1 MNEGGPRNTT
11 ISSGGFD
18 EAKAGFY
25 ASIGLGAAVLAYA
38 IWYVTFELTTE
49 SDHAYLILGGML
61 GTIAVG
67 CIGFH
72 EWKRSQ
78 EGEKRDQNMVEDY
91 VAATAVLCGALASVW
106 LSRYIAFALKE
117 AGMYDGQIIEG
128 QWAPT
133 VELAIAQ
140 TIFMLLVMEISTRMI
155 DRHNLG
161 TLPRTIVIL
170 APLSLSLSA
179 VTIWVDYADGVFDN
193 LNAISHVLLLSAA
206 MIHALRLDRSILY
219 LISAGASIAVPAL
232 VAWGLDVESG
242 GWMTIMVVIVGMTAT
257 DRGLSREMIEQ
268 SSWFVI
274 FGILLLQIVASINQ
288 ANFEIG
294 SFSVT
299 EQPFGLSFWLWAA
312 LLVGWFAPT
321 TMQRTPA
328 MPIGLA
334 LALSLLEAEAALIA
348 WTVGI
353 AAFVYLETRDH
364 ARDWVVRSTY
374 WAMIV
379 AWFIS
384 AAIASSEGGTFLD
397 IGGVEISNAHALG
410 LGLLPV
416 LIGLGIWSESRGRFN
431 SSSGS
436 SIAILAG
443 ALVPLS
449 DKAGELLYMPS
460 LPILLIIVA
469 LVQLRR
475 TDIGRDENEIWDED
489 STLVGSWWNL
499 TCIPILALAI
509 SIVAIRDRDVIP
521 LEFAHANLLPLVVGL
536 AIYAEARSR
545 KRDEASIL
553 LTPFGFT
560 SLFLVLASML
570 AIPGDITHSDSFNG
584 SGTMGDVHILEWRLA
599 IFHIAVAGGLLVA
612 ECGAIGRV
620 SPLHRLSGA
629 VIMVVFSIVS
639 AIQFN
644 ANPEHLDGDSIRLLE
659 RVLRDIV
666 VVAPL
671 VVVDRMLKTIEDLS
685 DEARTIGSFTLLSL
699 IAIGATDVS
708 GGLLA
713 IPVFAIVAYRAT
725 AHVNTWILMALP
737 LTAVIYTLILSGG
750 LASEITLIYVLERI
764 PFLGEESGL
773 MDIPRWGS
781 LLLILQIGLSAYAI
795 RVEERPD
802 GGTRWG
808 ADERLSIGIAA
819 VLAFALLMP
828 DFRLVWMFIAVGMWA
843 WAWMNGV
850 VWWFNV
856 APLSFVFGGYAMLD
870 WMLDN
875 SWIGIAENELF
886 AVSCLIGAVI
896 SSIQVVIHR
905 NGLLAKN
912 YDDSEVIHVEEYL
925 PEGWGIEKSYDP
937 VTLVGLTSRAWMYL
951 LLWFAWDIGFVTWVI
966 SSVAMTVDGIVSG
979 REKLLYLGIVLQT
992 VAWPTMGS
1000 EDLGLHGEELL
1011 LVPILQCLAL
1021 IYIAWK
1027 GPSAIGKISISEKG
1041 EEISKFSSLWA
1052 LTAGY
1057 IYSIDGQ
1064 GLVFPALVLTISAHH
1079 SMLGFSRD
1087 ESWRRG
1093 FGLIGMPL
1101 GFMVVPRVNELLF
1114 VVMLFAAAMSLVGQ
1128 GVLYASRG
1136 GLGIGRTKEGYEA
1149 ITEDIGLVKPDVSGD
1164 DRDEEVQ
1171 EDGADIEPEPDEVED
1186 EDEESETDGV
1196 EDDDEGDSSPPPPP
1210 VPVERVNIG
1219 DGRYESSSSALSVD
1233 LHPEILRGIRS
1244 SIPEGTDGAKWR
1256 PVLRVAPN
1264 GSMSVQWEPIQ

>member
-1 MNEGGPRNTT
+1 MEEAGPRNTT

-38 IWYVTFELTTE
+38 IYYVTFELTAE
-49 SDHAYLILGGML
+49 SDHSYLILGGML
-61 GTIAVG
+61 GTVAVG

-72 EWKRSQ
+72 EWRRSQ
-78 EGEKRDQNMVEDY
+78 EGEGRNQNMVEDY
-91 VAATAVLCGALASVW
+91 VAATAVLSGALASIW
-106 LSRYIAFALKE
+106 LSRYSAFALKE
-117 AGMYDGQIIEG
+117 FGAYDGQFIEG

-140 TIFMLLVMEISTRMI
+140 TIFLLLVMEISTRMI
-155 DRHNLG
+155 HRHNLG

-170 APLSLSLSA
+170 APISLSLSA
-179 VTIWVDYADGVFDN
+179 VSIWVDYAGGVFEQ
-193 LNAISHVLLLSAA
+193 LNTISHVLLLSAA

-219 LISAGASIAVPAL
+219 LISAGASMAIPAL
-232 VAWGLDVESG
+232 VVLSLGVESG

-274 FGILLLQIVASINQ
+274 FGILLLQIVASIDQ
-288 ANFEIG
+288 ANFVLG
-294 SFSVT
+294 SFSIT

-348 WTVGI
+348 WVVGI
-353 AAFVYLETRDH
+353 GAFVYLETRDH

-374 WAMIV
+374 WAMVV

-384 AAIASSEGGTFLD
+384 AAIASSQGGVFLD
-397 IGGVEISNAHALG
+397 IGSIEISNAHALG

-416 LIGLGIWSESRGRFN
+416 LIVLGIWSESRGRFN

-436 SIAILAG
+436 SVAILAG

-449 DKAGELLYMPS
+449 DKAGEF
-460 LPILLIIVA
+460 LPIVLIIVA

-475 TDIGRDENEIWDED
+475 TDIGRDENEIWNED

-499 TCIPILALAI
+499 ACIPILALAI
-509 SIVAIRDRDVIP
+509 SIVAIRDRGAVP

-545 KRDEASIL
+545 KRGEASIL

-570 AIPGDITHSDSFNG
+570 AVPGDIGHSDGFSG
-584 SGTMGDVHILEWRLA
+584 SGTSDGIILEWRLA
-599 IFHIAVAGGLLVA
+599 IFHIAVAGSLLVA
-612 ECGAIGRV
+612 ECGAMGRV
-620 SPLHRLSGA
+620 SPLHRLAGA
-629 VIMVVFSIVS
+629 VCMAVFAIIS
-639 AIQFN
+639 ATQFN
-644 ANPEHLDGDSIRLLE
+644 ANPEFDGESVRFFE

-725 AHVNTWILMALP
+725 THVNTWILLALP
-737 LTAVIYTLILSGG
+737 IAAAIYAGILTEGIAPEMTLV
-750 LASEITLIYVLERI
+750 YVLDNI
-764 PFLGEESGL
+764 PFLGEESGV

-781 LLLILQIGLSAYAI
+781 LLLMLQIGLSAYAI
-795 RVEERPD
+795 RVEDRPD
-802 GGTRWG
+802 GDTRWD
-808 ADERLSIGIAA
+808 AEERFSIGIAG
-819 VLAFALLMP
+819 VLAFALLIP
-828 DFRLVWMFIAVGMWA
+828 DFRLVWIVIAAGMWA
-843 WAWMNGV
+843 WAWMNGII
-850 VWWFNV
+850 WWFNV
-856 APLSFVFGGYAMLD
+856 APLSFVFGVWTMLE
-870 WMLDN
+870 WMQDN
-875 SWIGIAENELF
+875 SWIGVSGNDIF
-886 AVSCLIGAVI
+886 AIGCLMGAVV
-896 SSIQVVIHR
+896 SGIQIVIQR
-905 NGLLAKN
+905 SGLLARN
-912 YDDSEVIHVEEYL
+912 YNAEDIQLEEYL

-937 VTLVGLTSRAWMYL
+937 VALVGLTSRAWMYF
-951 LLWFAWDIGFVTWVI
+951 LLWFAWDIGYVTWVI
-966 SSVAMTVDGIVSG
+966 SSVIMTVDGIVSG
-979 REKLLYLGIVLQT
+979 REKLLYLGILLQT
-992 VAWPTMGS
+992 IAWPAM
-1000 EDLGLHGEELL
+1000 EKDLGVNEETLL
-1011 LVPILQCLAL
+1011 LIPILQCLAL
-1021 IYIAWK
+1021 IYIVWK
-1027 GPSAIGKISISEKG
+1027 GPSMIGKISISEKG
-1041 EEISKFSSLWA
+1041 EELSKFSSVWA
-1052 LTAGY
+1052 LVAGY
-1057 IYSIDGQ
+1057 VYSIAGH
-1064 GLVFPALVLTISAHH
+1064 GLILPALVLTISAHH

-1101 GFMVVPRVNELLF
+1101 GFMVVPSQNDLVF

-1136 GLGIGRTKEGYEA
+1136 GLGIGTAKESSEV
-1149 ITEDIGLVKPDVSGD
+1149 IREDIGLKKTDESGGAPA
-1164 DRDEEVQ
+1164 EEAQ
-1171 EDGADIEPEPDEVED
+1171 EDKMDIEPDADEAEAED
-1186 EDEESETDGV
+1186 EDVEPEEIEG
-1196 EDDDEGDSSPPPPP
+1196 EDDDDQGGPSPPPPP

>member
-1 MNEGGPRNTT
+1 MEEAGPRNAT

-38 IWYVTFELTTE
+38 IYYVTFELTAE
-49 SDHAYLILGGML
+49 SDHSYLILGGML
-61 GTIAVG
+61 GAVAVG

-72 EWKRSQ
+72 EWRRSQ
-78 EGEKRDQNMVEDY
+78 EGGDRNQNMVEDY
-91 VAATAVLCGALASVW
+91 VASTAVLSGALASIW
-106 LSRYIAFALKE
+106 LSRYSAFALKE
-117 AGMYDGQIIEG
+117 AGAYDGQFIEG

-155 DRHNLG
+155 NRHNLG

-170 APLSLSLSA
+170 APISLSLSA
-179 VTIWVDYADGVFDN
+179 VSIWVDYAGGVFEQWN
-193 LNAISHVLLLSAA
+193 TISHVLLLSSA

-219 LISAGASIAVPAL
+219 LISAGASMAVPAL
-232 VAWGLDVESG
+232 VVMNLGVESG

-268 SSWFVI
+268 GSWFVI
-274 FGILLLQIVASINQ
+274 FGLLLLQIVASIDQ
-288 ANFEIG
+288 ANFVLG
-294 SFSVT
+294 SFSIT

-312 LLVGWFAPT
+312 LLAGWFAPT

-348 WTVGI
+348 WVVGI
-353 AAFVYLETRDH
+353 GAFVYLETRDH

-374 WAMIV
+374 WAMIT

-384 AAIASSEGGTFLD
+384 AAIASSQGGVFLD

-436 SIAILAG
+436 SVAILAG

-449 DKAGELLYMPS
+449 DKAGVF
-460 LPILLIIVA
+460 LPIILIVVA

-475 TDIGRDENEIWDED
+475 TDIGRGENKIWDEN

-499 TCIPILALAI
+499 ACIPILALAI
-509 SIVAIRDRDVIP
+509 SIVAIRDRGAVP

-545 KRDEASIL
+545 KRDAASIL

-570 AIPGDITHSDSFNG
+570 AIPGDITHSDIFSG
-584 SGTMGDVHILEWRLA
+584 SGTMADVHILEWRLA

-612 ECGAIGRV
+612 ECGAMGRV
-620 SPLHRLSGA
+620 SPLHRLAGA
-629 VIMVVFSIVS
+629 VCMAVFAIIS
-639 AIQFN
+639 ATQFN
-644 ANPEHLDGDSIRLLE
+644 ANPEYDGESIRFLE

-671 VVVDRMLKTIEDLS
+671 VVVDRLLKTIEDLS
-685 DEARTIGSFTLLSL
+685 EEARTIGSFTLLSL

-725 AHVNTWILMALP
+725 THVNTWILLALP
-737 LTAVIYTLILSGG
+737 LAAAIYAGILIGGVAPEMTLVYILDS
-750 LASEITLIYVLERI
+750 I
-764 PFLGEESGL
+764 PFLGEESGV
-773 MDIPRWGS
+773 MDIPRWAS
-781 LLLILQIGLSAYAI
+781 LLLMLQIGLSAYAI
-795 RVEERPD
+795 RVEDRPD
-802 GGTRWG
+802 GDTRWG
-808 ADERLSIGIAA
+808 AEERFSIGIAA
-819 VLAFALLMP
+819 VLAFALLVP
-828 DFRLVWMFIAVGMWA
+828 DFRLVWIFIAVGMWA
-843 WAWMNGV
+843 WAWINGII
-850 VWWFNV
+850 WWFNV
-856 APLSFVFGGYAMLD
+856 APLSFVFGVWAMLE

-875 SWIGIAENELF
+875 SWIGVSGNDIF
-886 AVSCLIGAVI
+886 AIGCLIGAVV
-896 SSIQVVIHR
+896 SGIQIVIQR
-905 NGLLAKN
+905 SGLLAKN
-912 YDDSEVIHVEEYL
+912 YDAEDVQLEEYL

-937 VTLVGLTSRAWMYL
+937 VALVGLTSRVWMYF

-966 SSVAMTVDGIVSG
+966 SSVVMTVDGIVSG
-979 REKLLYLGIVLQT
+979 REKLLYLGILLQT
-992 VAWPTMGS
+992 IAWPAMGY
-1000 EDLGLHGEELL
+1000 EDLGYNEETLL
-1011 LVPILQCLAL
+1011 LIPILQCLAL
-1021 IYIAWK
+1021 IYIGWK
-1027 GPSAIGKISISEKG
+1027 GPSMIGKISISEKG
-1041 EEISKFSSLWA
+1041 EELSKFSSVWA
-1052 LTAGY
+1052 LVAGY
-1057 IYSIDGQ
+1057 AYSIN
-1064 GLVFPALVLTISAHH
+1064 GLGLILPALVLTISAHH

-1101 GFMVVPRVNELLF
+1101 GFMVVPSQNDLVF

-1136 GLGIGRTKEGYEA
+1136 GLGIGTAKEDSGV
-1149 ITEDIGLVKPDVSGD
+1149 IREDIGLRKTNESGGVQAK
-1164 DRDEEVQ
+1164 ETQ
-1171 EDGADIEPEPDEVED
+1171 EDMVDIEAKADE
-1186 EDEESETDGV
+1186 T
-1196 EDDDEGDSSPPPPP
+1196 EDDDEDVESEESEGEDDDQGGSSSPPPP
-1210 VPVERVNIG
+1210 VPIERVNIG

-1264 GSMSVQWEPIQ
+1264 GSMNVQWEPIQ

>member
-1 MNEGGPRNTT
+1 MEEAGPRNTT

-38 IWYVTFELTTE
+38 IYYVTFELTAE
-49 SDHAYLILGGML
+49 SDHSYLILGGML
-61 GTIAVG
+61 GTVAVG

-72 EWKRSQ
+72 EWRRSQ
-78 EGEKRDQNMVEDY
+78 EGEGRNQNMVEDY
-91 VAATAVLCGALASVW
+91 VAATAVLSGALASIW
-106 LSRYIAFALKE
+106 LSRYSAFALKE
-117 AGMYDGQIIEG
+117 FGTYDGQFIEG

-140 TIFMLLVMEISTRMI
+140 TIFLLLVMEISTRMI
-155 DRHNLG
+155 HRHNLG

-170 APLSLSLSA
+170 APISLSLSA
-179 VTIWVDYADGVFDN
+179 VSIWVDYAGGVFEQ
-193 LNAISHVLLLSAA
+193 LNTISHVLLLSAA

-219 LISAGASIAVPAL
+219 LISAGASMAIPAL
-232 VAWGLDVESG
+232 VVLSLGVESG

-274 FGILLLQIVASINQ
+274 FGILLLQIVASIDQ
-288 ANFEIG
+288 ANFVLG
-294 SFSVT
+294 SFSIT

-348 WTVGI
+348 WVVGI
-353 AAFVYLETRDH
+353 GAFVYLETRDH

-374 WAMIV
+374 WAMVV

-384 AAIASSEGGTFLD
+384 AAIASSQGGVFLD
-397 IGGVEISNAHALG
+397 IGSIEISNAHALG

-416 LIGLGIWSESRGRFN
+416 LIVLGIWSESRGRFN

-436 SIAILAG
+436 SVAILAG

-449 DKAGELLYMPS
+449 DKAGEF
-460 LPILLIIVA
+460 LPIVLIIVA

-475 TDIGRDENEIWDED
+475 TDIGRDENEIWGED

-499 TCIPILALAI
+499 ACIPILALAI
-509 SIVAIRDRDVIP
+509 SIVAIRDRGTVP

-545 KRDEASIL
+545 KRGEASIL

-570 AIPGDITHSDSFNG
+570 AVPGDIGHSDGFSG
-584 SGTMGDVHILEWRLA
+584 SGTSDGIILEWRLA
-599 IFHIAVAGGLLVA
+599 IFHIAVAGSLLVA
-612 ECGAIGRV
+612 ECGAMGRV
-620 SPLHRLSGA
+620 SPLHRLAGA
-629 VIMVVFSIVS
+629 VCMAVFAIIS
-639 AIQFN
+639 ATQFN
-644 ANPEHLDGDSIRLLE
+644 ANPEFDGESVRFFE

-671 VVVDRMLKTIEDLS
+671 FVVDRMLKTIEDLS
-685 DEARTIGSFTLLSL
+685 EEARTIGSFTLLSL

-725 AHVNTWILMALP
+725 THVNTWILLALP
-737 LTAVIYTLILSGG
+737 IAAAIYARILTEGVAPDMTLV
-750 LASEITLIYVLERI
+750 YVLENI
-764 PFLGEESGL
+764 PFLGEKSGV

-781 LLLILQIGLSAYAI
+781 LLLMLQIGLSAYAI
-795 RVEERPD
+795 RVEDRPD
-802 GGTRWG
+802 GSTRWG
-808 ADERLSIGIAA
+808 AEERFSIGIAG
-819 VLAFALLMP
+819 VLAFALLIP
-828 DFRLVWMFIAVGMWA
+828 DFRLVWIVIAAGMWA
-843 WAWMNGV
+843 WAWMNGII
-850 VWWFNV
+850 WWFNV
-856 APLSFVFGGYAMLD
+856 APLSFVFGVWVMLE

-875 SWIGIAENELF
+875 SWIGVSGNDIF
-886 AVSCLIGAVI
+886 AIGCLMGAVV
-896 SSIQVVIHR
+896 SGIQIVIQR
-905 NGLLAKN
+905 SGLLARN
-912 YDDSEVIHVEEYL
+912 YNAEDIQLEEYL

-937 VTLVGLTSRAWMYL
+937 VAFVGLTSRAWMYL

-966 SSVAMTVDGIVSG
+966 SSVIMTVDGIVSG
-979 REKLLYLGIVLQT
+979 REKLLYLGILLQT
-992 VAWPTMGS
+992 IAWSTMGS
-1000 EDLGLHGEELL
+1000 QDFDLHEGTLL

-1021 IYIAWK
+1021 VYITWK
-1027 GPSAIGKISISEKG
+1027 GPWTIGKISISEKG
-1041 EEISKFSSLWA
+1041 EEISKFSSVWA
-1052 LTAGY
+1052 LLAGY
-1057 IYSIDGQ
+1057 AYSQTGGY
-1064 GLVFPALVLTISAHH
+1064 GLIFPALVLIVSAHH

-1087 ESWRRG
+1087 ESWRRS
-1093 FGLIGMPL
+1093 FGLVGMPL
-1101 GFMVVPRVNELLF
+1101 GFMVVPSQNDLVF

-1136 GLGIGRTKEGYEA
+1136 GLGIGTAKESSEV
-1149 ITEDIGLVKPDVSGD
+1149 IREDIGLKRMDESGGAQA
-1164 DRDEEVQ
+1164 EETQ
-1171 EDGADIEPEPDEVED
+1171 EDMMDIEPEADEAEGED
-1186 EDEESETDGV
+1186 EDVEPEEVEG
-1196 EDDDEGDSSPPPPP
+1196 EDDDDQGGSSPPPPP

>member
-1 MNEGGPRNTT
+1 M
-11 ISSGGFD
+11 
-18 EAKAGFY
+18 
-25 ASIGLGAAVLAYA
+25 
-38 IWYVTFELTTE
+38 TFELTAE
-49 SDHAYLILGGML
+49 SDHSYLILGGML
-61 GTIAVG
+61 GTVAVG

-72 EWKRSQ
+72 EWRRSQ
-78 EGEKRDQNMVEDY
+78 EGEGRNQNMVEDY
-91 VAATAVLCGALASVW
+91 VAATAVMSGALASIW
-106 LSRYIAFALKE
+106 LSRYSAFALKE
-117 AGMYDGQIIEG
+117 FGAYDGQFIEG

-140 TIFMLLVMEISTRMI
+140 TIFLLLVMEISTRMI
-155 DRHNLG
+155 HRHNLG

-170 APLSLSLSA
+170 APISLSLSA
-179 VTIWVDYADGVFDN
+179 VSIWVDYAGGVFEQ
-193 LNAISHVLLLSAA
+193 LNTISHVLLLSAA

-219 LISAGASIAVPAL
+219 LISAGASMAIPAL
-232 VAWGLDVESG
+232 VVLSLGVESG

-274 FGILLLQIVASINQ
+274 FGILLLQIVASIDQ
-288 ANFEIG
+288 ANFVLG
-294 SFSVT
+294 SFSIT

-348 WTVGI
+348 WVVGI
-353 AAFVYLETRDH
+353 GAFVYLETRDH

-374 WAMIV
+374 WAMVV

-384 AAIASSEGGTFLD
+384 AAIASSQGGVFLD
-397 IGGVEISNAHALG
+397 IGSIEISNAHALG

-416 LIGLGIWSESRGRFN
+416 LIVLGIWSESRGRFN

-436 SIAILAG
+436 SVAILAG

-449 DKAGELLYMPS
+449 DKAGEF
-460 LPILLIIVA
+460 LPIVLIIVA

-475 TDIGRDENEIWDED
+475 TDIGRDENEIWNED

-499 TCIPILALAI
+499 ACIPILALAI
-509 SIVAIRDRDVIP
+509 SIVAIRDRGAVP

-545 KRDEASIL
+545 KRGEASIL

-570 AIPGDITHSDSFNG
+570 AVPGDIGHSDGFSG
-584 SGTMGDVHILEWRLA
+584 SGTSDGIILEWRLA
-599 IFHIAVAGGLLVA
+599 IFHIAVAGSLLVA
-612 ECGAIGRV
+612 ECGAMGRV
-620 SPLHRLSGA
+620 SPLHRLAGA
-629 VIMVVFSIVS
+629 VCMAVFAIIS
-639 AIQFN
+639 ATQFN
-644 ANPEHLDGDSIRLLE
+644 ANPEFDGESVRFFE

-725 AHVNTWILMALP
+725 THVNTWILLALP
-737 LTAVIYTLILSGG
+737 IAAAIYAGILTEGIAPEMTLV
-750 LASEITLIYVLERI
+750 YVLDNI
-764 PFLGEESGL
+764 PFLGEESGV

-781 LLLILQIGLSAYAI
+781 LLLMLQIGLSAYAI
-795 RVEERPD
+795 RVEDRPD
-802 GGTRWG
+802 GDTRWD
-808 ADERLSIGIAA
+808 AEERFSIGIAG
-819 VLAFALLMP
+819 VLAFALLIP
-828 DFRLVWMFIAVGMWA
+828 DFRLVWIVIAAGMWA
-843 WAWMNGV
+843 WAWMNGII
-850 VWWFNV
+850 WWFNV
-856 APLSFVFGGYAMLD
+856 APLSFVFGVWTMLE
-870 WMLDN
+870 WMQDN
-875 SWIGIAENELF
+875 SWIGVSGNDIF
-886 AVSCLIGAVI
+886 AIGCLMGAVV
-896 SSIQVVIHR
+896 SGIQIVIQR
-905 NGLLAKN
+905 SGLLARN
-912 YDDSEVIHVEEYL
+912 YNAEDIQLEEYL

-937 VTLVGLTSRAWMYL
+937 VALVGLTSRAWMYF
-951 LLWFAWDIGFVTWVI
+951 LLWFAWDIGYVTWVI
-966 SSVAMTVDGIVSG
+966 SSVIMTVDGIVSG
-979 REKLLYLGIVLQT
+979 REKLLYLGILLQT
-992 VAWPTMGS
+992 IAWPAM
-1000 EDLGLHGEELL
+1000 EKDLGVNEETLL
-1011 LVPILQCLAL
+1011 LIPILQCLAL
-1021 IYIAWK
+1021 IYIVWK
-1027 GPSAIGKISISEKG
+1027 GPSMIGKISISEKG
-1041 EEISKFSSLWA
+1041 EELSKFSSVWA
-1052 LTAGY
+1052 LVAGY
-1057 IYSIDGQ
+1057 VYSIAGH
-1064 GLVFPALVLTISAHH
+1064 GLILPALVLTISAHH

-1101 GFMVVPRVNELLF
+1101 GFMVVPSQNDLVF

-1136 GLGIGRTKEGYEA
+1136 GLGIGTAKESSEV
-1149 ITEDIGLVKPDVSGD
+1149 IREDIGLKKTDESGGAPA
-1164 DRDEEVQ
+1164 EEAQ
-1171 EDGADIEPEPDEVED
+1171 EDKMDIEPDADEAEAED
-1186 EDEESETDGV
+1186 EDVEPEEIEG
-1196 EDDDEGDSSPPPPP
+1196 EDDDDQGGPSPPPPP

>member
-1 MNEGGPRNTT
+1 MEEDGPRNAM

-38 IWYVTFELTTE
+38 IYYVTFELTAE
-49 SDHAYLILGGML
+49 SDHSYLILGAML
-61 GTIAVG
+61 GTVAV
-67 CIGFH
+67 CCMAFH
-72 EWKRSQ
+72 EWRRGQ
-78 EGEKRDQNMVEDY
+78 YGEGRNQSMVEDY
-91 VAATAVLCGALASVW
+91 VGATAVMAGALASIW
-106 LSRYIAFALKE
+106 LSRYSAFALKE
-117 AGMYDGQIIEG
+117 AGRYDGQIIEG

-140 TIFMLLVMEISTRMI
+140 TIFMLIVMEISTRMI
-155 DRHNLG
+155 NRHNLG

-170 APLSLSLSA
+170 APISLSISA
-179 VTIWVDYADGVFDN
+179 VSIWVDYADGIFEQWNTV
-193 LNAISHVLLLSAA
+193 SHVLLLSAA
-206 MIHALRLDRSILY
+206 MIHSLRLDRSVLY
-219 LISAGASIAVPAL
+219 LISAGASMAIPAL
-232 VAWGLDVESG
+232 VVLNLGVESG
-242 GWMTIMVVIVGMTAT
+242 GWMAIMVVIVGMTAT

-268 SSWFVI
+268 GSWFVI
-274 FGILLLQIVASINQ
+274 FGILLLQIVASVDQ
-288 ANFEIG
+288 ANFVLA
-294 SFSVT
+294 SFSIT

-348 WTVGI
+348 WAVGI
-353 AAFVYLETRDH
+353 VAFVYLETRDH

-384 AAIASSEGGTFLD
+384 AAIASSEGGIFLD

-410 LGLLPV
+410 MGLLPV
-416 LIGLGIWSESRGRFN
+416 LIGLGVWSESRGRFN

-449 DKAGELLYMPS
+449 DEAGVV
-460 LPILLIIVA
+460 LPIILIIAA
-469 LVQLRR
+469 LIQLRR
-475 TDIGRDENEIWDED
+475 TDIGRNEDKVWDES
-489 STLVGSWWNL
+489 STLASSWWDFA
-499 TCIPILALAI
+499 CIPILALAI
-509 SIVAIRDRDVIP
+509 SIVAIRDRGVVP

-536 AIYAEARSR
+536 AIYGEVRSR
-545 KRDEASIL
+545 KKDEASIL

-570 AIPGDITHSDSFNG
+570 AVPGDITHSGSFNG
-584 SGTMGDVHILEWRLA
+584 TGTIADVHVLEWRLT
-599 IFHIAVAGGLLVA
+599 IFHIAAAGGLLVA
-612 ECGAIGRV
+612 ECGAMGRV
-620 SPLHRLSGA
+620 SPLHRLVGA
-629 VIMVVFSIVS
+629 AWMAVFAIIS
-639 AIQFN
+639 AAQFN
-644 ANPEHLDGDSIRLLE
+644 TSPEIDGESLRFLE

-671 VVVDRMLKTIEDLS
+671 VVVDRMLKTIEDLT
-685 DEARTIGSFTLLSL
+685 DEARTMGSFTLLSL

-713 IPVFAIVAYRAT
+713 IPVFAIVTYRAT
-725 AHVNTWILMALP
+725 THVNTWILLALP
-737 LTAVIYTLILSGG
+737 ISAAIYAVILTGGVGPEMTLV
-750 LASEITLIYVLERI
+750 YVLDSI
-764 PFLGEESGL
+764 PFLGKESGV

-781 LLLILQIGLSAYAI
+781 LLLMLQIGLSAYAI
-795 RVEERPD
+795 RVEDRPEGD
-802 GGTRWG
+802 TRWG
-808 ADERLSIGIAA
+808 AEERFSIGIAGI
-819 VLAFALLMP
+819 LAFALLIP
-828 DFRLVWMFIAVGMWA
+828 DFRLVWIFIAAGMWA
-843 WAWMNGV
+843 WAWTNGII
-850 VWWFNV
+850 WWFNV
-856 APLSFVFGGYAMLD
+856 APLSFVFGIWTMLE

-875 SWIGIAENELF
+875 SWIGIDGNEIF
-886 AVSCLIGAVI
+886 AIGCLMGAVI
-896 SSIQVVIHR
+896 SAIQIVIQR
-905 NGLLAKN
+905 SGLLAKN
-912 YDDSEVIHVEEYL
+912 YDAEDVQLEEYL
-925 PEGWGIEKSYDP
+925 PDGWGIEKSYDP
-937 VTLVGLTSRAWMYL
+937 VALVGLTSRASMYI

-966 SSVAMTVDGIVSG
+966 SSVVMTVDGIVSG
-979 REKLLYLGIVLQT
+979 REKLLYLGILLQS

-1000 EDLGLHGEELL
+1000 RDFGLHEETLL
-1011 LVPILQCLAL
+1011 LFPILQCLAL

-1027 GPSAIGKISISEKG
+1027 GPWTIGKISISEKG
-1041 EEISKFSSLWA
+1041 EEISKFSSVWA
-1052 LTAGY
+1052 LLAGY
-1057 IYSIDGQ
+1057 AYSQMGGY
-1064 GLVFPALVLTISAHH
+1064 GLIFPALVLTVSAHH
-1079 SMLGFSRD
+1079 SMLGFSKD

-1093 FGLIGMPL
+1093 FGLVGMPL
-1101 GFMVVPRVNELLF
+1101 GFMVVPSQNDLVF

-1136 GLGIGRTKEGYEA
+1136 GLGIGTAREDSET
-1149 ITEDIGLVKPDVSGD
+1149 ILEDIGLKKTD
-1164 DRDEEVQ
+1164 DSRGAQAEEVQ
-1171 EDGADIEPEPDEVED
+1171 EDMIDNEPETTEAED
-1186 EDEESETDGV
+1186 EDVEPEESET
-1196 EDDDEGDSSPPPPP
+1196 ESDDDEGSQPLAPPP
-1210 VPVERVNIG
+1210 VPIERVNIG

>member
-1 MNEGGPRNTT
+1 MEEAGPRNTT

-38 IWYVTFELTTE
+38 IYYVTFELTAE
-49 SDHAYLILGGML
+49 SDHSYLILGGML
-61 GTIAVG
+61 GTVAVG

-72 EWKRSQ
+72 EWRRSQ
-78 EGEKRDQNMVEDY
+78 EGEGRNQNMVEDY
-91 VAATAVLCGALASVW
+91 VAATAVLSGALASIW
-106 LSRYIAFALKE
+106 LSRYSAFALKE
-117 AGMYDGQIIEG
+117 FGAYDGQFIEG

-140 TIFMLLVMEISTRMI
+140 TIFLLLVMEISTRMI
-155 DRHNLG
+155 HRHNLG
-161 TLPRTIVIL
+161 TLPRAIVIL
-170 APLSLSLSA
+170 APISLSLSA
-179 VTIWVDYADGVFDN
+179 VSIWVDYAGGVFEQ
-193 LNAISHVLLLSAA
+193 LNTISHVLLLSAA

-219 LISAGASIAVPAL
+219 LISAGASMAIPAL
-232 VAWGLDVESG
+232 VVLSLGVESG

-274 FGILLLQIVASINQ
+274 FGILLLQIVASIDQ
-288 ANFEIG
+288 ANFVLG
-294 SFSVT
+294 SFSIT

-348 WTVGI
+348 WVVGI
-353 AAFVYLETRDH
+353 GAFVYLETRDH

-374 WAMIV
+374 WAMVV

-384 AAIASSEGGTFLD
+384 AAIASSQGGVFLD
-397 IGGVEISNAHALG
+397 IGSIEISNAHALG

-416 LIGLGIWSESRGRFN
+416 LIVLGIWSESRGRFN

-436 SIAILAG
+436 SVAILAG

-449 DKAGELLYMPS
+449 DKAGEF
-460 LPILLIIVA
+460 LPIVLIIVA

-475 TDIGRDENEIWDED
+475 TDIGRDENEIWNED

-499 TCIPILALAI
+499 ACIPILALAI
-509 SIVAIRDRDVIP
+509 SIVAIRDRGAVP

-545 KRDEASIL
+545 KRGEASIL

-570 AIPGDITHSDSFNG
+570 AVPGDIGHSDGFSG
-584 SGTMGDVHILEWRLA
+584 SGTSDGIILEWRLA
-599 IFHIAVAGGLLVA
+599 IFHIAVAGSLLVA
-612 ECGAIGRV
+612 ECGAMGRV
-620 SPLHRLSGA
+620 SPLHRLAGA
-629 VIMVVFSIVS
+629 VCMAVFAIIS
-639 AIQFN
+639 ATQFN
-644 ANPEHLDGDSIRLLE
+644 ANPEFDGESVRFFE

-725 AHVNTWILMALP
+725 THVNTWILLALP
-737 LTAVIYTLILSGG
+737 IAAAIYAGILTEGIAPEMTLV
-750 LASEITLIYVLERI
+750 YVLDNI
-764 PFLGEESGL
+764 PFLGEESGV

-781 LLLILQIGLSAYAI
+781 LLLMLQIGLSAYAI
-795 RVEERPD
+795 RVEDRPD
-802 GGTRWG
+802 GDTRWD
-808 ADERLSIGIAA
+808 AEERFSIGIAG
-819 VLAFALLMP
+819 VLAFALLIP
-828 DFRLVWMFIAVGMWA
+828 DFRLVWIVIAAGMWA
-843 WAWMNGV
+843 WAWMNGII
-850 VWWFNV
+850 WWFNV
-856 APLSFVFGGYAMLD
+856 APLSFVFGVWTMLE
-870 WMLDN
+870 WMQDN
-875 SWIGIAENELF
+875 SWIGVSGNDIF
-886 AVSCLIGAVI
+886 AIGCLMGAVV
-896 SSIQVVIHR
+896 SGIQIVIQR
-905 NGLLAKN
+905 SGLLARN
-912 YDDSEVIHVEEYL
+912 YNAEDIQLEEYL

-937 VTLVGLTSRAWMYL
+937 VALVGLTSRAWMYF
-951 LLWFAWDIGFVTWVI
+951 LLWFAWDIGYVTWVI
-966 SSVAMTVDGIVSG
+966 SSVIMTVDGIVSG
-979 REKLLYLGIVLQT
+979 REKLLYLGILLQT
-992 VAWPTMGS
+992 IAWPAM
-1000 EDLGLHGEELL
+1000 EKDLGVNEETLL
-1011 LVPILQCLAL
+1011 LIPILQCLAL
-1021 IYIAWK
+1021 IYIVWK
-1027 GPSAIGKISISEKG
+1027 GPSMIGKISISEKG
-1041 EEISKFSSLWA
+1041 EELSKFSSVWA
-1052 LTAGY
+1052 LVAGY
-1057 IYSIDGQ
+1057 VYSIAGH
-1064 GLVFPALVLTISAHH
+1064 GLILPALVLTISAHH

-1101 GFMVVPRVNELLF
+1101 GFMVVPSQNDLVF

-1136 GLGIGRTKEGYEA
+1136 GLGIGTAKESSEV
-1149 ITEDIGLVKPDVSGD
+1149 IREDIGLKKTDESGGAPA
-1164 DRDEEVQ
+1164 EEAQ
-1171 EDGADIEPEPDEVED
+1171 EDKMDIEPDADEAEAED
-1186 EDEESETDGV
+1186 EDVEPEEIEG
-1196 EDDDEGDSSPPPPP
+1196 EDDDDQGGPSPPPPP

>member
-1 MNEGGPRNTT
+1 MEEAGPRNTT

-18 EAKAGFY
+18 EAKAVFY

-38 IWYVTFELTTE
+38 IYYVTFELTAE
-49 SDHAYLILGGML
+49 SDHSYLILGGML
-61 GTIAVG
+61 GTVAVG

-72 EWKRSQ
+72 EWRRSQ
-78 EGEKRDQNMVEDY
+78 EGEGRNQNMVEDY
-91 VAATAVLCGALASVW
+91 VAATAVMSGALASIW
-106 LSRYIAFALKE
+106 LSRYSAFALKE
-117 AGMYDGQIIEG
+117 FGAYDGQFIEG

-140 TIFMLLVMEISTRMI
+140 TIFLLLVMEISTRMI
-155 DRHNLG
+155 HRHNLG

-170 APLSLSLSA
+170 APISLSLSA
-179 VTIWVDYADGVFDN
+179 VSIWVDYAGGVFEQ
-193 LNAISHVLLLSAA
+193 LNTISHVLLLSAA

-219 LISAGASIAVPAL
+219 LISAGASMAIPAL
-232 VAWGLDVESG
+232 VVLSLGVESG

-274 FGILLLQIVASINQ
+274 FGILLLQIVASIDQ
-288 ANFEIG
+288 ANFVLG
-294 SFSVT
+294 SFSIT

-348 WTVGI
+348 WVVGI
-353 AAFVYLETRDH
+353 GAFVYLETRDH

-374 WAMIV
+374 WAMVV

-384 AAIASSEGGTFLD
+384 AAIASSQGGVFLD
-397 IGGVEISNAHALG
+397 IGSIEISNAHALG

-416 LIGLGIWSESRGRFN
+416 LIVLGIWSESRGRFN

-436 SIAILAG
+436 SVAILAG

-449 DKAGELLYMPS
+449 DKAGEF
-460 LPILLIIVA
+460 LPIVLIIVA

-475 TDIGRDENEIWDED
+475 TDIGRDENEIWNED

-499 TCIPILALAI
+499 ACIPILALAI
-509 SIVAIRDRDVIP
+509 SIVAIRDRGAVP

-545 KRDEASIL
+545 KRGEASIL

-570 AIPGDITHSDSFNG
+570 AVPGDIGHSDGFSG
-584 SGTMGDVHILEWRLA
+584 SGTSDGIILEWRLA
-599 IFHIAVAGGLLVA
+599 IFHIAVAGSLLVA
-612 ECGAIGRV
+612 ECGAMGRV
-620 SPLHRLSGA
+620 SPLHRLAGA
-629 VIMVVFSIVS
+629 VCMAVFAIIS
-639 AIQFN
+639 ATQFN
-644 ANPEHLDGDSIRLLE
+644 ANPEFDGESVRFFE

-725 AHVNTWILMALP
+725 THVNTWILLALP
-737 LTAVIYTLILSGG
+737 IAAAIYAGILTEGIAPEMTLV
-750 LASEITLIYVLERI
+750 YVLDNI
-764 PFLGEESGL
+764 PFLGEESGV

-781 LLLILQIGLSAYAI
+781 LLLMLQIGLSAYAI
-795 RVEERPD
+795 RVEDRPD
-802 GGTRWG
+802 GDTRWD
-808 ADERLSIGIAA
+808 AEERFSIGIAG
-819 VLAFALLMP
+819 VLAFALLIP
-828 DFRLVWMFIAVGMWA
+828 DFRLVWIVIAAGMWA
-843 WAWMNGV
+843 WAWMNGII
-850 VWWFNV
+850 WWFNV
-856 APLSFVFGGYAMLD
+856 APLSFVFGVWTMLE
-870 WMLDN
+870 WMQDN
-875 SWIGIAENELF
+875 SWIGVSGNDIF
-886 AVSCLIGAVI
+886 AIGCLMGAVV
-896 SSIQVVIHR
+896 SGIQIVIQR
-905 NGLLAKN
+905 SGLLARN
-912 YDDSEVIHVEEYL
+912 YNAEDIQLEEYL

-937 VTLVGLTSRAWMYL
+937 VALVGLTSRAWMYF
-951 LLWFAWDIGFVTWVI
+951 LLWFAWDIGYVTWVI
-966 SSVAMTVDGIVSG
+966 SSVIMTVDGIVSG
-979 REKLLYLGIVLQT
+979 REKLLYLGILLQT
-992 VAWPTMGS
+992 IAWPAM
-1000 EDLGLHGEELL
+1000 EKDLGVNEETLL
-1011 LVPILQCLAL
+1011 LIPILQCLAL
-1021 IYIAWK
+1021 IYIVWK
-1027 GPSAIGKISISEKG
+1027 GPSMIGKISISEKG
-1041 EEISKFSSLWA
+1041 EELSKFSSVWA
-1052 LTAGY
+1052 LVAGY
-1057 IYSIDGQ
+1057 VYSIAGH
-1064 GLVFPALVLTISAHH
+1064 GLILPALVLTISAHH

-1101 GFMVVPRVNELLF
+1101 GFMVVPSQNDLVF

-1136 GLGIGRTKEGYEA
+1136 GLGIGTAKESSEV
-1149 ITEDIGLVKPDVSGD
+1149 IREDIGLKKTDESGGAPA
-1164 DRDEEVQ
+1164 EEAQ
-1171 EDGADIEPEPDEVED
+1171 EDKMDIEPDADEAEAED
-1186 EDEESETDGV
+1186 EDVEPEEIEG
-1196 EDDDEGDSSPPPPP
+1196 EDDDDQGGPSPPPPP

>member
-1 MNEGGPRNTT
+1 MEEAGPRNTT

-38 IWYVTFELTTE
+38 IYYVTFELTAE
-49 SDHAYLILGGML
+49 SDHSYLILGGML
-61 GTIAVG
+61 GTVAVG

-72 EWKRSQ
+72 EWRRSQ
-78 EGEKRDQNMVEDY
+78 EGEGRNQNMVEDY
-91 VAATAVLCGALASVW
+91 VAATAVLSGALASIW
-106 LSRYIAFALKE
+106 LSRYSAFALKE
-117 AGMYDGQIIEG
+117 FGTYDGQFIEG

-140 TIFMLLVMEISTRMI
+140 TIFLLLVMEISTRMI
-155 DRHNLG
+155 HRHNLG

-170 APLSLSLSA
+170 APISLSLSA
-179 VTIWVDYADGVFDN
+179 VSIWVDYAGGVFEQ
-193 LNAISHVLLLSAA
+193 LNTISHVLLLSAA

-219 LISAGASIAVPAL
+219 LISAGASMAIPAL
-232 VAWGLDVESG
+232 VVLSLGVESG

-274 FGILLLQIVASINQ
+274 FGILLLQIVASIDQ
-288 ANFEIG
+288 ANFVLG
-294 SFSVT
+294 SFSIA

-348 WTVGI
+348 WVVGI
-353 AAFVYLETRDH
+353 GAFVYLETRDH

-374 WAMIV
+374 WAMVV

-384 AAIASSEGGTFLD
+384 AAIASSQGGVFLD
-397 IGGVEISNAHALG
+397 IGSIEISNAHALG

-416 LIGLGIWSESRGRFN
+416 LIVLGIWSESRGRFN

-436 SIAILAG
+436 SVAILAG

-449 DKAGELLYMPS
+449 DKAGEF
-460 LPILLIIVA
+460 LPIVLIIVA

-475 TDIGRDENEIWDED
+475 TDIGRDENEIWNED

-499 TCIPILALAI
+499 ACIPILALAI
-509 SIVAIRDRDVIP
+509 SIVAIRDRGAVP

-545 KRDEASIL
+545 KRGEASIL

-570 AIPGDITHSDSFNG
+570 AVPGDIGHSDGFSG
-584 SGTMGDVHILEWRLA
+584 SGTSDGIILEWRLA
-599 IFHIAVAGGLLVA
+599 IFHIAVAGSLLVA
-612 ECGAIGRV
+612 ECGAMGRV
-620 SPLHRLSGA
+620 SPLHRLAGA
-629 VIMVVFSIVS
+629 VCMAVFAIIS
-639 AIQFN
+639 ATQFN
-644 ANPEHLDGDSIRLLE
+644 ANPEFDGESVRFFE

-725 AHVNTWILMALP
+725 THVNTWILLALP
-737 LTAVIYTLILSGG
+737 IAAAIYAGILTEGVAPEMTLV
-750 LASEITLIYVLERI
+750 YVLDNI
-764 PFLGEESGL
+764 PFLGEESGV

-781 LLLILQIGLSAYAI
+781 LLLMLQIGLSAYAI
-795 RVEERPD
+795 RVEDRPD
-802 GGTRWG
+802 GDTRWG
-808 ADERLSIGIAA
+808 AEERFSIGIAG
-819 VLAFALLMP
+819 VLAFALLIP
-828 DFRLVWMFIAVGMWA
+828 DFRLVWIVIAAGMWA
-843 WAWMNGV
+843 WAWMNGII
-850 VWWFNV
+850 WWFNV
-856 APLSFVFGGYAMLD
+856 APLSFVFGVWTMLE
-870 WMLDN
+870 WMQDN
-875 SWIGIAENELF
+875 SWIGVSGNDIF
-886 AVSCLIGAVI
+886 AIGCLMGAVV
-896 SSIQVVIHR
+896 SGIQIVTQR
-905 NGLLAKN
+905 SGLLARN
-912 YDDSEVIHVEEYL
+912 YNAEDIQLEEYL

-937 VTLVGLTSRAWMYL
+937 VALVGLTSRAWMYF
-951 LLWFAWDIGFVTWVI
+951 LLWFAWDIGYVTWVI
-966 SSVAMTVDGIVSG
+966 SSVIMTVDGIVSG
-979 REKLLYLGIVLQT
+979 REKLLYLGILLQT
-992 VAWPTMGS
+992 IAWPAM
-1000 EDLGLHGEELL
+1000 EKDLGVNEETLL
-1011 LVPILQCLAL
+1011 LIPILQCLAL
-1021 IYIAWK
+1021 IYIVWK
-1027 GPSAIGKISISEKG
+1027 GPSMIGKISISEKG
-1041 EEISKFSSLWA
+1041 EELSKFSSVWA
-1052 LTAGY
+1052 LVAGY
-1057 IYSIDGQ
+1057 VYSIAGH
-1064 GLVFPALVLTISAHH
+1064 GLILPALVLTISAHH

-1101 GFMVVPRVNELLF
+1101 GFMVVPSQNDLVF

-1136 GLGIGRTKEGYEA
+1136 GLGIGTAKESSEV
-1149 ITEDIGLVKPDVSGD
+1149 IREDIGLKKTDESGGAPA
-1164 DRDEEVQ
+1164 EEAQ
-1171 EDGADIEPEPDEVED
+1171 EDKMDIEPDADEAEAED
-1186 EDEESETDGV
+1186 EDVEPEEIEG
-1196 EDDDEGDSSPPPPP
+1196 EDDDDQGGPSPPPPP